1 MSQIRAAR
9 SGVVT
14 HNGVPVVIAEGQAF
28 EMDDPIVAE
37 FRWMFDAPVEQATAA
52 PGEKRT
58 TTRRKQ

>member
-1 MSQIRAAR
+1 MSQVRAAR

-14 HNGVPVVIAEGQAF
+14 HNGVPVSIRAGEPF
-28 EMDDPIVAE
+28 DESDSIVVE
-37 FRWMFDAPVEQATAA
+37 FRWMFDTPVEQATAS